1 MEQIRDGRRYVLIHS
16 DAEPEDLPVEDLPD
30 LPGIADAD
38 PFTPAN
44 MEEPEIFPG
53 DVVMGVRDGSVSFAE
68 LIYGNTD
75 DGVLVMP
82 LGQGYIEVIDD
93 QAFSS
98 RFFQVD
104 EVHVFDGVAD
114 EAEGQDVEF
123 DTSQLERPETRRSR

>member
-16 DAEPEDLPVEDLPD
+16 DAEPEDLPVENLPD
-30 LPGIADAD
+30 MPGIADAGS
-38 PFTPAN
+38 FTPAN
-44 MEEPEIFPG
+44 MGEPEIFPG
-53 DVVMGVRDGSVSFAE
+53 DVVIGVRDENVEFAE
-68 LIYGNTD
+68 LVYGKTD
-75 DGVLVMP
+75 DGVLILP
-82 LGQGYIEVIDD
+82 LGRGYIDVIGD

-104 EVHVFDGVAD
+104 EVHVFDGVVD